1 MISTVDHVPLP
12 LACSLNLA
20 KAFFKKIVDLVVHS
34 HIFIEMGDAMYLKGV
49 AIHLKTHL
57 TQAKTKLKALNKLF

>member
-1 MISTVDHVPLP
+1 MISTIDHVPLP

-34 HIFIEMGDAMYLKGV
+34 QIFIEMRDAMYLKGV